1 VFSRATDR
9 RSSKSGP
16 TRSLALLLL
25 LTLGTT
31 ACFTGKRPTVGAKL
45 DATKPAGRQAL
56 GVPAV
61 DAVVVPLEGSE
72 ALTYTARYHIT
83 PTNGTQITEA
93 IVVQQPGQ
101 RSVTIGETRYL
112 HGPTDQTCNLT
123 TKVCEPGLLE
133 QRVSNIAGASST
145 FDRTSPARRVRLA
158 ATATAKAA
166 PYPSTEAFELLETT
180 CVNFPNGKAADTYCV
195 LPNGQLAR
203 LERAD
208 TMITLQETST
218 TVDPAAFAKPV

>member
-1 VFSRATDR
+1 VNRT
-9 RSSKSGP
+9 SSKSGA
-16 TRSLALLLL
+16 TRSVALIVLLALA
-25 LTLGTT
+25 TT

-45 DATKPAGRQAL
+45 DVTKPAGRQAL
-56 GVPAV
+56 GTPAV
-61 DAVVVPLEGSE
+61 DAVLIPLEGTE

-93 IVVQQPGQ
+93 IVAQQPGQ
-101 RSVTIGETRYL
+101 RSITIGETRFL
-112 HGPTDQTCNLT
+112 HGTTDQTCNLT

-133 QRVSNIAGASST
+133 QRVSNVAGAGSS
-145 FDRTSPARRVRLA
+145 FDRTSPAKRIRLA
-158 ATATAKAA
+158 ATAASAKAA

-195 LPNGQLAR
+195 LPTGQLAR

-208 TMITLQETST
+208 TMITLRELAPTA
-218 TVDPAAFAKPV
+218 DPALFAKPV